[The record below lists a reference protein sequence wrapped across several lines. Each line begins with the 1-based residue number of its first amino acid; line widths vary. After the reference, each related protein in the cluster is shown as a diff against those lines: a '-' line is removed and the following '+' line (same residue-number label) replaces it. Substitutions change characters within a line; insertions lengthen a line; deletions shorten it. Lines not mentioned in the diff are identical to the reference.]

1 MMPRNDDKIQGTFI
15 TEIEISKGLLV
26 RIFTKF
32 LDRISPRKEEVNDMN
47 YFPVRDCDTGDNLVV
62 TLKSILRGIRQTDR
76 CTKRELIESLEEE
89 ILLGAARG
97 NAGMI
102 FTGWFAGLLNY
113 LAEEL
118 VLNSQNLAHAMQRGR
133 DWGHK
138 VFAEPREGT
147 ILDPIARSA
156 QTALT
161 LYETE
166 KNLVS
171 LFEGIISQ
179 ARIAVDETTD
189 KLDDL
194 LKGKNTPEEIQVL
207 QANHVVD
214 AGALGFL
221 IFLEGLQ
228 EAIAEAIE
236 ERAGVVVV
244 IKGEEDLNEDV
255 LREAFSPLGDSLDIN
270 VSPSRKK
277 VAIHIHTDFP
287 QKVAEVAAGF
297 SRICDF
303 RIEDLTEEG

>member
-1 MMPRNDDKIQGTFI
+1 MKERVQGIFI
-15 TEIEISKGLLV
+15 SEIEISKGLLV
-26 RIFTKF
+26 NIFEKF
-32 LDRISPRKEEVNDMN
+32 LDRISPRKEEVNEMN

-62 TLKSILRGIRQTDR
+62 TIRSILRGIRQSNHR
-76 CTKRELIESLEEE
+76 SKRGLIENLQEE

-102 FTGWFAGLLNY
+102 FTGWFAGFLNY

-118 VLNSQNLAHAMQRGR
+118 VLNSMSMAHAMQRGR
-133 DWGHK
+133 DWGYR
-138 VFAEPREGT
+138 VFVEPRQGT
-147 ILDPIARSA
+147 ILDPISRSA

-161 LYETE
+161 LYENE

-179 ARIAVDETTD
+179 ARVAVKETTD
-189 KLDDL
+189 MLGDL
-194 LKGKNTPEEIQVL
+194 LKGKNTPEEIQAL

-228 EAIAEAIE
+228 EAIAEAIR

-244 IKGEEDLNEDV
+244 IKGEEDLNEDA
-255 LREAFSPLGDSLDIN
+255 LREAFSSLGDSLDIRI
-270 VSPSRKK
+270 SPSRKR
-277 VAIHIHTDFP
+277 VALHIHTDFP
-287 QKVAEVAAGF
+287 QKVAEVAHRF
-297 SRICDF
+297 SRVEDF
-303 RIEDLTEEG
+303 RLEDLTEEE

>member
-1 MMPRNDDKIQGTFI
+1 MHRKDDKVQGTFI
-15 TEIEISKGLLV
+15 SEIEISKGLLV
-26 RIFTKF
+26 NIFEKF

-62 TLKSILRGIRQTDR
+62 TLRSILRGIRQSNHLS
-76 CTKRELIESLEEE
+76 KRGLIENLQEE
-89 ILLGAARG
+89 ILLEAARG

-102 FTGWFAGLLNY
+102 FTGWFAGFLNY

-118 VLNSQNLAHAMQRGR
+118 VLNSQNLARAMQRGR
-133 DWGHK
+133 DCGYR
-138 VFAEPREGT
+138 VFTEPRQGT
-147 ILDPIARSA
+147 ILDPISRSA

-161 LYETE
+161 LYENE

-179 ARIAVDETTD
+179 ARVAVEETTD
-189 KLDDL
+189 MLGDL
-194 LKGKNTPEEIQVL
+194 LKGKNTPEEIQAL

-228 EAIAEAIE
+228 EAIAEAIR

-244 IKGEEDLNEDV
+244 IKGEEDFNEDA
-255 LREAFSPLGDSLDIN
+255 LREEFSPLGDSLDIN

-277 VAIHIHTDFP
+277 VAIHIHTDSP
-287 QKVAEVAAGF
+287 QKVAEVAGRF
-297 SRICDF
+297 SDIHDF

>member
-1 MMPRNDDKIQGTFI
+1 MHRKDDKVQGIFI
-15 TEIEISKGLLV
+15 SEIEISKGLLV
-26 RIFTKF
+26 NIFEKF

-62 TLKSILRGIRQTDR
+62 TLKSILRGIKQTDR
-76 CTKRELIESLEEE
+76 CPKRELIESLQEE

-102 FTGWFAGLLNY
+102 FTGWFAGFLNY

-118 VLNSQNLAHAMQRGR
+118 VLNSMSLTHAMERGR
-133 DWGHK
+133 DCGYR

-166 KNLVS
+166 KNLVP

-179 ARIAVDETTD
+179 ARIAVEKTTD
-189 KLDDL
+189 RLDDL
-194 LKGKNTPEEIQVL
+194 LKGKNTPEEIQML
-207 QANHVVD
+207 KAKKVVD

-221 IFLEGLQ
+221 IFLEGLR
-228 EAIAEAIE
+228 EAIAETIK

-244 IKGEEDLNEDV
+244 IEGEEDLDEDV
-255 LREAFSPLGDSLDIN
+255 LREEFSPLGDSLDIRI
-270 VSPSRKK
+270 SPSRKR
-277 VAIHIHTDFP
+277 VALHIHTDSP
-287 QKVAEVAAGF
+287 QKVAEVARRF
-297 SRICDF
+297 SKIGDF
-303 RIEDLTEEG
+303 RIEDLTEEE

>member
-1 MMPRNDDKIQGTFI
+1 MKERVQGIFI
-15 TEIEISKGLLV
+15 SEMEISKGLLLN
-26 RIFTKF
+26 IFTKF
-32 LDRISPRKEEVNDMN
+32 LDRISPRKEEVNEMN

-62 TLKSILRGIRQTDR
+62 TLRSILRGIRQSNHLS
-76 CTKRELIESLEEE
+76 KRELIESLQEE

-102 FTGWFAGLLNY
+102 FTGWFAGFLNY

-118 VLNSQNLAHAMQRGR
+118 LLNSQSLAQAMDRGR
-133 DWGHK
+133 DWGYR

-147 ILDPIARSA
+147 ILDPIASCA

-161 LYETE
+161 LYENE

-171 LFEGIISQ
+171 LFEVIISQ
-179 ARIAVDETTD
+179 ARVAVEKTTD
-189 KLDDL
+189 RLGDL
-194 LKGKNTPEEIQVL
+194 LKGKNTPEEIQAL

-228 EAIAEAIE
+228 EAIAETIK

-244 IKGEEDLNEDV
+244 INGEEDLNEDA
-255 LREAFSPLGDSLDIN
+255 LREAFLPLGDSLDIN
-270 VSPSRKK
+270 ISPSRKR
-277 VAIHIHTDFP
+277 VALHIHTDSP
-287 QKVAEVAAGF
+287 QRVAEVAERF
-297 SRICDF
+297 SEIREF
-303 RIEDLTEEG
+303 RIEDLTEEE

>member
-1 MMPRNDDKIQGTFI
+1 MPQSKDKVQEIFI
-15 TEIEISKGLLV
+15 SEIEISKSLLV
-26 RIFTKF
+26 KIFTKF

-62 TLKSILRGIRQTDR
+62 TLKSILRGIKQTDR
-76 CTKRELIESLEEE
+76 CPKRELIESLQEE
-89 ILLGAARG
+89 ILLEAARG

-102 FTGWFAGLLNY
+102 FTGWFAGFLNY
-113 LAEEL
+113 LQEEL
-118 VLNSQNLAHAMQRGR
+118 VLNSMSLAVAMERGR
-133 DWGHK
+133 DWGYR

-147 ILDPIARSA
+147 ILDPISRCVQA
-156 QTALT
+156 ALV
-161 LYETE
+161 LYENE

-179 ARIAVDETTD
+179 ARVAVEKTTD
-189 KLDDL
+189 RLGDL

-207 QANHVVD
+207 KAKKVVD

-228 EAIAEAIE
+228 EAIAEAIQ

-244 IKGEEDLNEDV
+244 IEGEEDLDEDV
-255 LREAFSPLGDSLDIN
+255 LREEFSPLGDSLDIN

-277 VAIHIHTDFP
+277 VAIHIHTDSP
-287 QKVAEVAAGF
+287 EKVAEVAGRF
-297 SRICDF
+297 SDIHDF

>member
-1 MMPRNDDKIQGTFI
+1 M
-15 TEIEISKGLLV
+15 EISKGLLLN
-26 RIFTKF
+26 IFTKF
-32 LDRISPRKEEVNDMN
+32 LDRISPRKEEVNEMN

-62 TLKSILRGIRQTDR
+62 TLRSILRGIRQSNHLS
-76 CTKRELIESLEEE
+76 KRELIENLQEE
-89 ILLGAARG
+89 ILLEAARG

-102 FTGWFAGLLNY
+102 FTGWFAGFLNY

-118 VLNSQNLAHAMQRGR
+118 LLNSQSLAQAMDMGR
-133 DWGHK
+133 DWGYR

-147 ILDPIARSA
+147 ILDPIASSA

-161 LYETE
+161 LYENE

-179 ARIAVDETTD
+179 ARVAVEKTTD
-189 KLDDL
+189 RLNDL
-194 LKGKNTPEEIQVL
+194 LKGKNTPEEIKAL

-228 EAIAEAIE
+228 EAIAEAIK

-244 IKGEEDLNEDV
+244 IKGEEDLNEDA
-255 LREAFSPLGDSLDIN
+255 LREAFLSLGDSLDIN
-270 VSPSRKK
+270 ISPSRKS
-277 VAIHIHTDFP
+277 VALHIHTDSP
-287 QKVAEVAAGF
+287 QRVAEVAERF
-297 SRICDF
+297 SEIREF
-303 RIEDLTEEG
+303 RIEDLTEEE